1 MNTYAENFAIASQFV
16 TRNRTNI
23 LEIRDENFWMN
34 DVAHKM
40 EVSTVAQE
48 GWLKIENPSEKAI
61 GFFPVDGT
69 EGVFQKS
76 GLDVL
81 DTSKFEYLPSPT
93 AEEKK
98 TAGPCD
104 CLLLDERWRF
114 FEFKN
119 GPLAGTGETAA
130 KVNREKAEKQLART
144 MTYFREKAVEKGI
157 GKTEAVFEGVIVTK
171 PDFYP
176 ATPAALFDRGSV
188 FFLDFDARLIE
199 ITTDETYI
207 IQAIIPPAPPTP
219 TTASPSFPATLA
231 AHRVP

>member
-1 MNTYAENFAIASQFV
+1 MNTYAENLAIASQFV

-23 LEIRDENFWMN
+23 LEIQDRNFWMN

-61 GFFPVDGT
+61 GFFPVDGN

-76 GLDVL
+76 GLDVKCK
-81 DTSKFEYLPSPT
+81 DKFEYLPSP
-93 AEEKK
+93 AAKEPK

-119 GPLAGTGETAA
+119 GPQTGSGAVAA
-130 KVNREKAEKQLART
+130 SVNREKAEKQLART
-144 MTYFREKAVEKGI
+144 MTYFREKALEKGL
-157 GKTEAVFEGVIVTK
+157 GKIDAVFEGVIVTQ
-171 PDFYP
+171 PNFP
-176 ATPAALFDRGSV
+176 RFSGSVADRGEE
-188 FFLDFDARLIE
+188 FFLDFQARLIE
-199 ITTDETYI
+199 ITTDDSYLI
-207 IQAIIPPAPPTP
+207 
-219 TTASPSFPATLA
+219 S
-231 AHRVP
+231 